1 MIASQQGG
9 VDIETVAEKT
19 PEAIFK
25 EPIDIFTGPQAQQL
39 ERLAT
44 SLGFK
49 GAQVQDVSCKLAC
62 CINIITLIKYQI
74 IGCKP
79 NEAIV
84 RFIH

>member
-25 EPIDIFTGPQAQQL
+25 EPIDIFTGPQGKQL

-49 GAQVQDVSCKLAC
+49 GPQVQDVSSRRIRRHFFGHLHPW
-62 CINIITLIKYQI
+62 L
-74 IGCKP
+74 
-79 NEAIV
+79 
-84 RFIH
+84 

>member
-9 VDIETVAEKT
+9 MDIEAVAEKT

-25 EPIDIFTGPQAQQL
+25 EPIDIVTGPQPKQL

-49 GAQVQDVSCKLAC
+49 GAQVQDVSLTGSHLRK
-62 CINIITLIKYQI
+62 I
-74 IGCKP
+74 
-79 NEAIV
+79 
-84 RFIH
+84 

>member
-25 EPIDIFTGPQAQQL
+25 EPIDIFTGPQGKQL

-49 GAQVQDVSCKLAC
+49 GPQVQDVSFDADPSFSAVSS
-62 CINIITLIKYQI
+62 IN
-74 IGCKP
+74 
-79 NEAIV
+79 
-84 RFIH
+84 